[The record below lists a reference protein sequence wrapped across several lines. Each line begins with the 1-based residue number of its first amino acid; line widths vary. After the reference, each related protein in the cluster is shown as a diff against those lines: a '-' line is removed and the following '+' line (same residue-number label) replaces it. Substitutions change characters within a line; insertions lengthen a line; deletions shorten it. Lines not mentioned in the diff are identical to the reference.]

1 MPRRATPADADALAR
16 LAGRTFASACPP
28 HTPEAAIE
36 AHIATELTAQRFVEH
51 MAHARFYVVE
61 DGAEFRGYLMLAFD
75 DPPIPTTWVNPIELR
90 RIYVDAPGSGVADVL
105 MRTAFDHA
113 AGHDVMWLGT
123 NQLNARAIRFY
134 RKHGFEIVGNRTF
147 VVGGVAEADYVMART
162 VDV

>member
-28 HTPEAAIE
+28 HTTAAAIQ
-36 AHIATELTAQRFVEH
+36 AHIATELNAQRFAEH
-51 MAHARFYVVE
+51 MSHARFYVVE
-61 DGAEFRGYLMLAFD
+61 NGTEFSGYLMLAFD

-90 RIYVDAPGSGVADVL
+90 RIYVDVPGSGVADEL
-105 MRTAFDHA
+105 MSTALEQA
-113 AGHDVMWLGT
+113 VGHDVIWLGT
-123 NQLNARAIRFY
+123 NELNARAIRFY
-134 RKHGFEIVGNRTF
+134 SKHGFEIVGNRTF